1 MTLHRIAIATTVVT
15 GFTGLSWSETR
26 LHRDLGGVTTRVG
39 NVTIS
44 TRLNGRTL
52 TAVRV
57 GRSSFYDS
65 NYGVKGISYH
75 SHAGRFDSLLSTRR
89 DSGFVSFSP
98 KRQDWS
104 YRTVTPDGFTVL
116 TAKDIGLGLT
126 RPAWPR
132 GRPLWSKP

>member
-1 MTLHRIAIATTVVT
+1 MTLLRIAIAATVVT
-15 GFTGLSWSETR
+15 GFTDLSWSETR

-65 NYGVKGISYH
+65 NYGVKGISYR
-75 SHAGRFDSLLSTRR
+75 SHAGRFDSLSSPRR
-89 DSGFVSFSP
+89 NSGFVSFSP
-98 KRQDWS
+98 QRQDWS
-104 YRTVTPDGFTVL
+104 YRAVSPNRFSVL
-116 TAKDIGLGLT
+116 TTKDIGLGPT
-126 RPAWPR
+126 RPAWTR